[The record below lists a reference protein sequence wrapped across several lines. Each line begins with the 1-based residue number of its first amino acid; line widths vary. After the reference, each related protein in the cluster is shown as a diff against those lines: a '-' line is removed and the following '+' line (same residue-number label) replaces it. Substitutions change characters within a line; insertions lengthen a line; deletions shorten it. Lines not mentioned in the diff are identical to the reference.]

1 MGTDV
6 IRDQLFDQRST
17 NAVFLHLSKN
27 QHITDKVMFVDPIPE
42 YGVRTTAIH
51 NILVCNK
58 IQRND
63 VRAPQ
68 CIPSLHGNMCK
79 GMFSVDAPLPIRDG
93 EVGIIAKNG
102 W

>member
-27 QHITDKVMFVDPIPE
+27 QHITDKVLFVDPIPE
-42 YGVRTTAIH
+42 YGVR
-51 NILVCNK
+51 LVCNK